1 MPSSR
6 KDWAV
11 CEYTHPDFGAFG
23 QALDDTVQYLY
34 VGQTDCVL
42 WDVMLSSVTVEKS
55 LLQGYRQ
62 FQAWRHMWSLKNKV
76 FLSNYP
82 LDTFCQMVNKA
93 DLKQQQNTSWMPAAG
108 LTVISGF
115 RWGPNKNNTRISL
128 PDLLSKMLVRHGASG
143 VELSGFKAK
152 ALFFPA
158 CNLGKVAQSLP
169 SCRLACPVQ

>member
-62 FQAWRHMWSLKNKV
+62 FQA
-76 FLSNYP
+76 
-82 LDTFCQMVNKA
+82 
-93 DLKQQQNTSWMPAAG
+93 
-108 LTVISGF
+108 
-115 RWGPNKNNTRISL
+115 
-128 PDLLSKMLVRHGASG
+128 
-143 VELSGFKAK
+143 
-152 ALFFPA
+152 
-158 CNLGKVAQSLP
+158 
-169 SCRLACPVQ
+169 